1 VAAERKP
8 ALVAGG
14 APNPVRCAIYT
25 RKSTEE
31 GLQQEFNTLD
41 AQREAGESFI
51 ASQRREGWE
60 ALPQKYDDGGY
71 TGANMERPALKQL
84 LADVQ
89 AGTVNCVVV
98 YKVDRLSRS
107 LLDFARIMEI
117 LDKHGATFVSVTQQF
132 NTTSSMGRLTLNVLL
147 SFAQFER
154 EMISERTRDKMGA
167 ARRKGKWIGGNLVL
181 GYDLSPKG
189 GAIIINRKEADRVR
203 EICRL
208 YLELGS
214 LIPLVAELERRDW
227 KMKAWITLDG
237 RETGGAR
244 FTKTTLYNLL
254 TNVIYTGRVKYE
266 GKFYDAEHERIVDDD
281 TWNQVQEQ
289 LNRNGRRGGR
299 NVRNRCGALLKGL
312 VRCATCN
319 CGMVH
324 TYTKKPKALYR
335 YYVCVNAQQRGWN
348 KCQTPSVSAAL
359 LEDAVV
365 AQIRGFAQRPE
376 MLSEVLRRLEE
387 ERQQEGAPAP
397 MAEPADV
404 RDALL
409 KFEPLWNQLNG
420 WEQERLIS
428 ALVKEVRYDGPNQSV
443 TVSFLSEGIRKLC
456 QKGKTPT
463 EESNNEEHDCV

>member
-1 VAAERKP
+1 VAAEGKRMLVP
-8 ALVAGG
+8 AA
-14 APNPVRCAIYT
+14 ASKRMRCAIYT

-31 GLQQEFNTLD
+31 GLDQEFNSLD
-41 AQREAGESFI
+41 AQREAGE
-51 ASQRREGWE
+51 AYVTSQRHDGWIVSPE
-60 ALPQKYDDGGY
+60 RYDDGGF
-71 TGANMERPALKQL
+71 TGANMERPALKRL
-84 LADVQ
+84 LVDVQ
-89 AGTVNCVVV
+89 SGRVNCIVV
-98 YKVDRLSRS
+98 YKVDRFSRS
-107 LLDFARIMEI
+107 LLDFMKMMEI
-117 LDKHGATFVSVTQQF
+117 LDKRGVTFVSVTQPF
-132 NTTSSMGRLTLNVLL
+132 NTTTSPGRLLVNMLF

-189 GAIIINRKEADRVR
+189 GALVVNRKEAERVR
-203 EICRL
+203 EIFRL

-214 LIPLVAELERRDW
+214 LIPLVAELERRAW
-227 KMKAWITLDG
+227 KMKAWTTREG

-266 GKFYDAEHERIVDDD
+266 GKLYGAEHERIIDDD
-281 TWNQVQEQ
+281 IWNRVQEQ

-299 NVRNRCGALLKGL
+299 NVRNKCGALLKGL

-324 TYTKKPKALYR
+324 TYTQKSKALYR

-348 KCQTPSVSAAL
+348 KCQTRSVSAPL

-365 AQIRGFAQRPE
+365 DQIRGFAQRPE
-376 MLSEVLRRLEE
+376 MLSEVLRLLEE
-387 ERQQEGAPAP
+387 NRQQNGPTSP
-397 MAEPADV
+397 MVEPGDV

-409 KFEPLWNQLNG
+409 RFDPLWNQLNG
-420 WEQERLIS
+420 GEQERLIR
-428 ALVKEVRYDGPNQSV
+428 ALVKEVRYDGPSQTV
-443 TVSFLSEGIRKLC
+443 TVSFLSEGIRELC
-456 QKGKTPT
+456 QGDKTLM
-463 EESNNEEHDCV
+463 EESNNEELKCV